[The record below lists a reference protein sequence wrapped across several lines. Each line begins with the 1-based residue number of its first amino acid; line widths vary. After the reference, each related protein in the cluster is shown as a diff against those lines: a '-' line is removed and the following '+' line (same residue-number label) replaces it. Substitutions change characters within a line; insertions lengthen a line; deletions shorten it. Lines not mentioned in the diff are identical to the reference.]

1 MNDSDPLFLDTVFI
15 QALLNRRDRYHAEAK
30 RLSYRLR
37 TASVVWVTEAIFLE
51 LAAALSA
58 IDRQTASSFIRLAY
72 TTGNLKV
79 ASIDSPLFF
88 RALSLY
94 ESRPDK
100 QWSLVDCISF
110 IVMQDQGLKL
120 ALTADK
126 HFVQAGFQTLMTQPK

>member
-1 MNDSDPLFLDTVFI
+1 M
-15 QALLNRRDRYHAEAK
+15 
-30 RLSYRLR
+30 
-37 TASVVWVTEAIFLE
+37 VWVTEAIFLE

-79 ASIDSPLFF
+79 VSIDSPLFF